1 MANRP
6 RRKSDA
12 ARRANQVIRG
22 RTMLVMVL
30 LGVATFTVLFMKLY
44 DLQINQYDTLH
55 ARAVGQQTD
64 SSVISASRGTVY
76 DKNGEI
82 MAISYSAETVYVD
95 PHQIQLFVES
105 QQEDIQA
112 AAEKAA
118 ENGETY
124 TPPEVLDQAYIARG
138 LSRILEVDEDTILEQ
153 LDRTSNKYWVVKSK
167 VDQDVADEVRRFI
180 NGEID
185 EEGNQ
190 LTTTD
195 ADGST
200 VLISTGGRPKRLQGI
215 ALTPDTKRLYPF
227 GSLAGNVIGFVNA
240 QNVGSYGL
248 ESAYDDVLNGSSGLT
263 VTARDVNG
271 TTLLFN

>member
-1 MANRP
+1 MTKNP

-64 SSVISASRGTVY
+64 SSVISASRGTIY

-112 AAEKAA
+112 AASQAVVSSRNVSSRASCRQSPDVTRTE
-118 ENGETY
+118 
-124 TPPEVLDQAYIARG
+124 PLDSNVCFIRVTTSKG
-138 LSRILEVDEDTILEQ
+138 VTLRF
-153 LDRTSNKYWVVKSK
+153 LDSK
-167 VDQDVADEVRRFI
+167 
-180 NGEID
+180 
-185 EEGNQ
+185 
-190 LTTTD
+190 
-195 ADGST
+195 
-200 VLISTGGRPKRLQGI
+200 
-215 ALTPDTKRLYPF
+215 
-227 GSLAGNVIGFVNA
+227 
-240 QNVGSYGL
+240 
-248 ESAYDDVLNGSSGLT
+248 
-263 VTARDVNG
+263 
-271 TTLLFN
+271 

>member
-64 SSVISASRGTVY
+64 SSVISASRGTIY

-124 TPPEVLDQAYIARG
+124 TAPEVLDQAYIARG
-138 LSRILEVDEDTILEQ
+138 LSRILDVEEETILKHLEDT
-153 LDRTSNKYWVVKSK
+153 SNRYWVAKKK
-167 VDQDVADEVRRFI
+167 VDSDVADEVRRFI

-185 EEGNQ
+185 E
-190 LTTTD
+190 
-195 ADGST
+195 
-200 VLISTGGRPKRLQGI
+200 
-215 ALTPDTKRLYPF
+215 
-227 GSLAGNVIGFVNA
+227 
-240 QNVGSYGL
+240 
-248 ESAYDDVLNGSSGLT
+248 
-263 VTARDVNG
+263 
-271 TTLLFN
+271 

>member
-64 SSVISASRGTVY
+64 SSVISASRGTIY

-124 TPPEVLDQAYIARG
+124 TAPEVLDQAYIARG
-138 LSRILEVDEDTILEQ
+138 LSRSWRWM
-153 LDRTSNKYWVVKSK
+153 RTPSWSSWTGPATNTGWSK
-167 VDQDVADEVRRFI
+167 ARWTR
-180 NGEID
+180 
-185 EEGNQ
+185 
-190 LTTTD
+190 TWPT
-195 ADGST
+195 
-200 VLISTGGRPKRLQGI
+200 R
-215 ALTPDTKRLYPF
+215 
-227 GSLAGNVIGFVNA
+227 
-240 QNVGSYGL
+240 
-248 ESAYDDVLNGSSGLT
+248 SAASS
-263 VTARDVNG
+263 TARS
-271 TTLLFN
+271 TRRATS

>member
-64 SSVISASRGTVY
+64 SSVISASRGTIY

-124 TPPEVLDQAYIARG
+124 TAPEVLDQAYIARG
-138 LSRILEVDEDTILEQ
+138 LDYSEL
-153 LDRTSNKYWVVKSK
+153 SVKL
-167 VDQDVADEVRRFI
+167 RR
-180 NGEID
+180 
-185 EEGNQ
+185 
-190 LTTTD
+190 
-195 ADGST
+195 
-200 VLISTGGRPKRLQGI
+200 
-215 ALTPDTKRLYPF
+215 
-227 GSLAGNVIGFVNA
+227 
-240 QNVGSYGL
+240 
-248 ESAYDDVLNGSSGLT
+248 
-263 VTARDVNG
+263 
-271 TTLLFN
+271 